1 MTAQFNLQTL
11 LTANISNLTTQLNRA
26 NQQIGQFQRNNQAT
40 GGNIQS
46 VFDGASKAVGMVAG
60 AFIAVKGAAASFEKV
75 IESNQSTSDAF
86 AVTMA
91 ELNSTVDYFAASLGQ
106 MDFTNFF
113 QNLRL
118 SNEAA
123 KQLAETLDLLGD
135 INRADAI
142 TTAKEEVRL
151 AELENTYVNKR
162 LDKQTRLNALT
173 EATKIKQDAVNREL
187 GKQNTE
193 LEATLN
199 TITKLPSYM
208 NKFGNDTKPALE
220 LVSQYGDKWRSGVH
234 DKASELNDLKKDA
247 NRKHVVTTTA
257 TSNFGAY
264 SVSTLD
270 KKADEEAKKKY
281 NDYIAALGADVG
293 TVVNWAGL
301 LESVQQND
309 ASLDK
314 LTALL
319 VKGESLNG
327 ELAKIQV
334 ENTRT
339 TNKILGKGEDGEEAE
354 INVKS
359 VVKLKI
365 DPLQFTDEIE
375 KSTNEFQKLIDDQL
389 ENEKLDFVY
398 AGLPKLE
405 ADLQELQRLQGL
417 SSSPQMFKSY
427 QVAIDA
433 TIAKIKAFK
442 GETEDTAVSM
452 GEFYSGMG
460 SAFSSLADSAERF
473 GNKSVA
479 AFLNIVSATAQS
491 IESITK
497 LIEVFKT
504 MSAVKQLADAA
515 DIAQSIDKAKAIDA
529 TVTATTNLTGV
540 LTTMAATKQA
550 ANAAEIATAPAVIA
564 ANQGVAMSEGV
575 AASAGVPFPG
585 NLLAIAATIAAVIG
599 AFASFA
605 KFENGGIVGG
615 SSWTGDNI
623 MARVNSGEMIL
634 NKGQQA
640 NLFGMLNSGSG
651 GASAGEVVFRI
662 DGNTLVG
669 VLNNHNKRMTNF
681 K

>member
-1 MTAQFNLQTL
+1 MAAQFNLQTL

-46 VFDGASKAVGMVAG
+46 IFNGASKAIGVAAG

-75 IESNQSTSDAF
+75 IESNQFTSDTF

-220 LVSQYGDKWRSGVH
+220 LVSQYGTMWRSGVH
-234 DKASELNDLKKDA
+234 DKASEYNSLKEDA
-247 NRKHVVTTTA
+247 NKKHVITTTA

-264 SVSTLD
+264 SVSTPD

-339 TNKILGKGEDGEEAE
+339 TNKILGKGEDGEDEKAIKAVE
-354 INVKS
+354 TRISKEKELQIE
-359 VVKLKI
+359 KLKTLGI
-365 DPLQFTDEIE
+365 GNDPFNPLALDKNIFAPKA
-375 KSTNEFQKLIDDQL
+375 KSKQAVIPLEF
-389 ENEKLDFVY
+389 EKLDAYSNKMYQLGTYQQAVLDSGIDGWKAIGDNITNTQFLTESFGG
-398 AGLPKLE
+398 AINGLTDAFSGLF
-405 ADLQELQRLQGL
+405 QG
-417 SSSPQMFKSY
+417 
-427 QVAIDA
+427 
-433 TIAKIKAFK
+433 
-442 GETEDTAVSM
+442 TEDGFKNVVTSM
-452 GEFYSGMG
+452 LSG
-460 SAFSSLADSAERF
+460 
-473 GNKSVA
+473 V
-479 AFLNIVSATAQS
+479 QS
-491 IESITK
+491 IINALLAQAVAGMIAGESKKGIVGLITG
-497 LIEVFKT
+497 
-504 MSAVKQLADAA
+504 AV
-515 DIAQSIDKAKAIDA
+515 
-529 TVTATTNLTGV
+529 
-540 LTTMAATKQA
+540 
-550 ANAAEIATAPAVIA
+550 
-564 ANQGVAMSEGV
+564 GV
-575 AASAGVPFPG
+575 AALIGLWKTQVP
-585 NLLAIAATIAAVIG
+585 
-599 AFASFA
+599 AF
-605 KFENGGIVGG
+605 ETGGIIGG
-615 SSWTGDNI
+615 SNFSGDKVL
-623 MARVNSGEMIL
+623 ARVNSGEMIL